1 MLHWLKPTMALIP
14 HLITINLYFQFGAFI
29 VYFFDYTIG
38 SGWWLMVLYV
48 MQLCAIFV
56 IRGKPYSGE
65 QVVSVLITKA
75 NFCAS
80 WLSPLLA
87 FSWHVVRII
96 SWLIFATQFFIR
108 VCSYRIIINRN
119 VLLFKQFYFCVNGN
133 VLRNFSLNYFV
144 SEYFCKIHSSFFS
157 FEFKSFDKSVI

>member
-1 MLHWLKPTMALIP
+1 MNKDVLLINSV
-14 HLITINLYFQFGAFI
+14 IFQFGAFI

-38 SGWWLMVLYV
+38 CGWWLMVLYV

-56 IRGKPYSGE
+56 VRGKPYSGE

-87 FSWHVVRII
+87 FSWHVVSIFDCE
-96 SWLIFATQFFIR
+96 LIKWF
-108 VCSYRIIINRN
+108 
-119 VLLFKQFYFCVNGN
+119 
-133 VLRNFSLNYFV
+133 
-144 SEYFCKIHSSFFS
+144 
-157 FEFKSFDKSVI
+157 

>member
-1 MLHWLKPTMALIP
+1 MIGAPIALIMP
-14 HLITINLYFQFGAFI
+14 PLIKTNLYFQFGAFI

-96 SWLIFATQFFIR
+96 SWLIFRTQNFPRRAIKVWVVENLTKRSNTLLCLVRIFATQTLAR
-108 VCSYRIIINRN
+108 
-119 VLLFKQFYFCVNGN
+119 
-133 VLRNFSLNYFV
+133 
-144 SEYFCKIHSSFFS
+144 
-157 FEFKSFDKSVI
+157 

>member
-1 MLHWLKPTMALIP
+1 MHLGLNLISKAPLIGAPIALIMP
-14 HLITINLYFQFGAFI
+14 PLIKTNLYFQFGSFI

-38 SGWWLMVLYV
+38 SGWWLMILYV

-87 FSWHVVRII
+87 FSWHVVRM
-96 SWLIFATQFFIR
+96 
-108 VCSYRIIINRN
+108 
-119 VLLFKQFYFCVNGN
+119 
-133 VLRNFSLNYFV
+133 V
-144 SEYFCKIHSSFFS
+144 S
-157 FEFKSFDKSVI
+157 

>member
-1 MLHWLKPTMALIP
+1 MALIP

-108 VCSYRIIINRN
+108 VCSYRIVINRN
-119 VLLFKQFYFCVNGN
+119 VLLFKHFFCV
-133 VLRNFSLNYFV
+133 SM
-144 SEYFCKIHSSFFS
+144 EMFCAIFHWIILFRSIFAKYILLFS

>member
-1 MLHWLKPTMALIP
+1 MNKDVLLINSV
-14 HLITINLYFQFGAFI
+14 IFQFGAFI

-38 SGWWLMVLYV
+38 CGWWLMVLYV

-56 IRGKPYSGE
+56 VRGKPYSGE

-87 FSWHVVRII
+87 FSWHVVSIFDCELLI
-96 SWLIFATQFFIR
+96 SNASRLF
-108 VCSYRIIINRN
+108 NRDYVN
-119 VLLFKQFYFCVNGN
+119 REGLDLSKEVL
-133 VLRNFSLNYFV
+133 
-144 SEYFCKIHSSFFS
+144 
-157 FEFKSFDKSVI
+157 